1 MTDKPPITLTQAV
14 AERIRELLDKN
25 KMTQYKFEQ
34 VSGIAHGHLG
44 HILYGRK
51 VEGKKT
57 HSKSISF
64 YTVALIAKG
73 FNLSLSE
80 FLDSPLFAYT
90 NLDVD

>member
-1 MTDKPPITLTQAV
+1 MEKPPLNLTQAV
-14 AERIRELLDKN
+14 AERIRELLN
-25 KMTQYKFEQ
+25 KYNMTQYKFEQ

-51 VEGKKT
+51 VEGKKV

-64 YTVALIAKG
+64 LTVTLIAKG

-80 FLDSPLFAYT
+80 FLNSPIFDYT